1 MDINKLIKYQHSL
14 FIKNTFFSKTIS
26 KIIYRYLRI
35 RYQCDIPY
43 TCSLHNVYLCH
54 QGFGIVINPKSKIG
68 SGTYIQH
75 GVTIGINEETLEAPV
90 IGNNVKIGARSL
102 IIGGVTVGDNAV
114 IGAGSVVVRDVP
126 SNSTVVGVPAKV
138 IKINGN
144 KV

>member
-114 IGAGSVVVRDVP
+114 IGAGSVVTKSFTKPGSVI
-126 SNSTVVGVPAKV
+126 VGVPGKV
-138 IKINGN
+138 IGS
-144 KV
+144 